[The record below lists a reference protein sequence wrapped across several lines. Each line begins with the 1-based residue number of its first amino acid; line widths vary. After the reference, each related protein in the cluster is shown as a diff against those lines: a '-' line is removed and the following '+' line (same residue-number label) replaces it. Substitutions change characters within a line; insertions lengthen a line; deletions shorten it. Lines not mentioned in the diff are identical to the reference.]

1 MQVVI
6 LVEKNLNAEINQP
19 QLIMVSEE
27 NWGEK
32 KKDDLMVMMEGEEN
46 QVRQNE
52 SDAYEILQLG
62 DWQIL
67 SPGQVYHSQGAW

>member
-1 MQVVI
+1 
-6 LVEKNLNAEINQP
+6 
-19 QLIMVSEE
+19 MVSEE